1 MIFVEHIRQKFVF
14 IQFLILE
21 FHLFFGFEI
30 SYEIVDFFVERRQV
44 FGFVEVFVEFVSVV
58 VFGAEIDPIDAFV
71 AGDVARDGAEFVE
84 RVALVRDFV
93 VVVQEFR
100 FVGNSIDGAV
110 VDFQVFFAR

>member
-1 MIFVEHIRQKFVF
+1 M
-14 IQFLILE
+14 
-21 FHLFFGFEI
+21 
-30 SYEIVDFFVERRQV
+30 
-44 FGFVEVFVEFVSVV
+44 EVFVEFVSVV

>member
-1 MIFVEHIRQKFVF
+1 VIVF
-14 IQFLILE
+14 I
-21 FHLFFGFEI
+21 
-30 SYEIVDFFVERRQV
+30 
-44 FGFVEVFVEFVSVV
+44 EFVSVV
-58 VFGAEIDPIDAFV
+58 VFGSEIDPIDAFV